1 MNTIEI
7 CLLISVIV
15 LAIVLLLIIG
25 YIWLF
30 LPIKVKKIAN
40 DAIEENDAIS
50 YEEKDFGEEDED

>member
-15 LAIVLLLIIG
+15 LGITLLLTIG

-30 LPIKVKKIAN
+30 IPIKVKKIAN
-40 DAIEENDAIS
+40 NAIEENNAIS